1 MSNKLRKIAASVMAV
16 ATLTTSAMG
25 INAIAYAPT
34 ITRNFTVGNSTATAT
49 AFRDS
54 THAYAK
60 TALSGGRCDVYLSFC
75 GKTASYTY
83 YLNTTP
89 NANINGTSGTASS
102 SHSASKGGFS
112 NSTNI
117 TV

>member
-1 MSNKLRKIAASVMAV
+1 MSNKLKKIAASVIAA
-16 ATLTTSAMG
+16 ATLAVGATGISAS
-25 INAIAYAPT
+25 AYAPT

-54 THAYAK
+54 SHAYAK

-75 GKTASYTY
+75 GKTASYTN
-83 YLNTTP
+83 YLNSTP
-89 NANINGTSGTASS
+89 NANINGTSGTATS

-112 NSTNI
+112 NSTKI